1 MLAEAFS
8 INVDPLC
15 FEPEVNFK
23 HHSEQLNLFHPFR
36 YSLALLFER
45 RKGFLASRTSNSQ
58 SAANF
63 SWWGSFSFFCFDSTA
78 LKFFWKVVY
87 VELGDFFFRGDS
99 FPIADKPLNYVGAIR
114 PDLAE
119 GCAHEDD
126 AEHQYSDCPCHV
138 SSTSDFIKFIII
150 FSTKNRDINF
160 RRSNKLELRIFPQTG
175 SHPPSLYLPSDFLP
189 SQLPIF
195 IFSNYPLLIFPF

>member
-1 MLAEAFS
+1 MLADALS
-8 INVDPLC
+8 INVDPLS

-23 HHSEQLNLFHPFR
+23 PHSKKINPFHPFR
-36 YSLALLFER
+36 YSRTLFFPTAPSYAL
-45 RKGFLASRTSNSQ
+45 GSSSQ

-63 SWWGSFSFFCFDSTA
+63 SWWGSFSFFCFDSRA
-78 LKFFWKVVY
+78 SKFFWKVVY
-87 VELGDFFFRGDS
+87 VELWDFFLRGDS
-99 FPIADKPLNYVGAIR
+99 FPIADKPLNYGAIR
-114 PDLAE
+114 SDLAE

-150 FSTKNRDINF
+150 FSTKNWNINF
-160 RRSNKLELRIFPQTG
+160 RRSNKLELRIFPQTD

-189 SQLPIF
+189 S
-195 IFSNYPLLIFPF
+195 